1 MKDLRGRSRQMR
13 RMIRWAVLTG
23 AFCLVT
29 QGSPA
34 WAEGAE
40 EPMQLFMPDGQL
52 KSHLIQVFVNRELT
66 SDANPEIRLIGSHVL
81 REEHPGM
88 DESYR
93 PAVVAPH
100 QRWMQEVEGEKVEFT
115 GTLLLFD
122 LCHFPV
128 PLYQPMTR
136 VTPVLAWKEGGEER
150 TVVGAHE
157 VYLAQIVGAFGWA
170 LSLIVILAGFIAILA
185 RTRMDKALYLF
196 CGPDAGMSLWRTQIA
211 AWTLAIGSMVVG
223 YGFIR
228 LEIPDIPESL
238 VALMGL
244 SLATGG
250 IRYIQVKDF
259 EEAAR
264 KQRATA
270 LKGWPTWSSLITD
283 KTGPGGTEELSIAK
297 AQMVFWT
304 GLMLALFVTKSL
316 LDGRLWDV
324 PWEMV
329 ALMGMSQAGY
339 VSGKLVPQK
348 AAGA

>member
-1 MKDLRGRSRQMR
+1 
-13 RMIRWAVLTG
+13 MIRWGALTG
-23 AFCLVT
+23 AVCLLGLV
-29 QGSPA
+29 SPA
-34 WAEGAE
+34 RAEDTGQ
-40 EPMQLFMPDGQL
+40 PMQLFMPDGQL
-52 KSHLIQVFVNRELT
+52 KSHLIRVFVNRELT
-66 SDANPEIRLIGSHVL
+66 SDAVPEIRMIGSHVL
-81 REEHPGM
+81 RGKHPGM
-88 DESYR
+88 DKPYK

-100 QRWMQEVEGEKVEFT
+100 QRWVQDVEGQTIEFT
-115 GTLLLFD
+115 GTLLMFD

-136 VTPVLAWKEGGEER
+136 VTPVLAWKEHGEER
-150 TVVGAHE
+150 TVVGDHE

-170 LSLIVILAGFIAILA
+170 LGLIVILAGFIAILA
-185 RTRMDKALYLF
+185 RTKMDKALYLF
-196 CGPDAGMSLWRTQIA
+196 CGPDGGMSLWRTQIA
-211 AWTLAIGSMVVG
+211 AWTLAIGTMVVG

-250 IRYIQVKDF
+250 IRYVQVKDF
-259 EEAAR
+259 EEEAR
-264 KQRATA
+264 KRRAA
-270 LKGWPTWSSLITD
+270 APHGWPRWSSLITD
-283 KTGPGGTEELSIAK
+283 RMGPAGTEELSIAK

-304 GLMLALFVTKSL
+304 GLMLALFVIKSV

-339 VSGKLVPQK
+339 VSGSLVPQK
-348 AAGA
+348 APGT